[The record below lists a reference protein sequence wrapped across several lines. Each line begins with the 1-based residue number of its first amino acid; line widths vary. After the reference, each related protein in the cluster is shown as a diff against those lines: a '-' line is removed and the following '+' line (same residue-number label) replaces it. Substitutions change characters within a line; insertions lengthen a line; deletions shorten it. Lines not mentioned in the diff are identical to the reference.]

1 MERTEGMISLQ
12 IISKVLSTKDISI
25 IENNLLSEEYFPDY
39 AEEYKFIMSHL
50 KEYGQVPDKAT
61 FLSKFPDVELVDV
74 AESDRYL
81 VDAIREEYLYYK
93 SVPVVQ
99 RVAELLKS
107 DANLAAEYM
116 IQAMKD
122 LQPNYRLGGID
133 IIEDAKLR
141 YDQFIERKERQDE
154 WFFTCGFE
162 ELDELIHGIQ
172 REEELFVIF
181 ARTNQGKSWVLEK
194 MCVHVWQI
202 GYNVGYIS
210 PEMGASSIGYRFD
223 TLYNNF
229 SNSGLMWGKDE
240 IEQEEYLK
248 YIEELQR
255 KQNKFIVATPNDFD
269 RKITITKLKN
279 WIRQFNL
286 DMIAIDGITYLTDE
300 RYRRGDNKTTT
311 LTNISED
318 LMSLSMEMKVPI
330 LIVVQANRG
339 AVPQDDSDGTPELE
353 NIRDSDGISHNA
365 SKVISIRQTKDGV
378 LKMEVKKQRFG
389 AVGGKLNYQWDIN
402 TGSFVFVPSY
412 DDAEPQEKTER
423 KTREVKKRF
432 SGDKEDVF

>member
-1 MERTEGMISLQ
+1 MVALQ
-12 IISKVLSTKDISI
+12 IISKILATKDSRIL
-25 IENNLLSEEYFPDY
+25 EDNLLSKEYFVGYED
-39 AEEYKFIMSHL
+39 EYEFLVNHE
-50 KEYGQVPDKAT
+50 KEYGSVPDKAT
-61 FLSKFPDVELVDV
+61 FLAKFPDIDLVEVT
-74 AESDRYL
+74 ESDRYL
-81 VDAIREEYLYYK
+81 VDTIREEYLYYR

-99 RVAELLKS
+99 KVAELLKS
-107 DANLAAEYM
+107 DANAAAEYM

-122 LQPNYRLGGID
+122 LQPNYRLGGVN
-133 IIEDAKLR
+133 IIADAEER
-141 YDQFIERKERQDE
+141 FNQFLERKEHQQD

-194 MCVHVWQI
+194 MCTHVWQI

-223 TLYNNF
+223 TLNKNF
-229 SNSGLMWGKDE
+229 SNRGLMWGKEEIDE
-240 IEQEEYLK
+240 KEYSDYLK
-248 YIEELQR
+248 TL
-255 KQNKFIVATPNDFD
+255 KTTKNSFIVATPNDFD
-269 RKITITKLKN
+269 RKITVTKLKN
-279 WIRQFNL
+279 WIQQYKL
-286 DMIAIDGITYLTDE
+286 DLIAVDGITYMTDE
-300 RYRRGDNKTTT
+300 RYKRGDTKTTT

-339 AVPQDDSDGTPELE
+339 GVAQDDNDGTPELE
-353 NIRDSDGISHNA
+353 TVRDSDGISHNA
-365 SKVISIRQTKDGV
+365 SKVISIRQTKDGI
-378 LKMEVKKQRFG
+378 LKMGVKKQRFG

-402 TGSFVFVPSY
+402 TGTFTFVPAE
-412 DDAEPQEKTER
+412 DDAEPRQRTER
-423 KTREVKKRF
+423 KVREVKRQF